1 MVFHDPGT
9 FRSASVQIMVG
20 EPVLTADVIAA
31 YPEHPADVVRELTAR
46 IAEAIRAGIVEAEDH
61 YTLELLDVLE
71 RAWFQEATRPGAA
84 EQALS
89 WKQRVMRGPRYLA
102 EREPHRVAALRRRVE
117 LYCAHLDEG
126 GVPGEQLGRPYTP
139 GLGVRYVVENLVWL
153 GPRPPPGPCGPA
165 PPPPPPLVSPET
177 GSGAGRWW
185 TRRGRSATSCLRMP
199 AHDWRRA
206 SGVMLGALT
215 ALNGLNY
222 LDRYVA
228 AGTLPLILA
237 GLAISDAQG
246 GLLQSLFIVAYSLVC
261 PVAGWLGDRQPRL
274 RLAALGVFVWSAAT
288 VASGLAPT
296 YALLLVARAVIGAGE
311 ASYSVVTPSLL
322 SDCYPAER
330 RARALGIFY
339 AAIPVGSALGYILG
353 GVVGEAYGWRATFFI
368 AGAPG
373 AALAFLLLLL
383 AEPRRGALDGAASA
397 PVSLAL
403 GDSLRSLAR
412 RRSYVVNTTAQVI
425 YTFAMGGL
433 ATWMPTYFVRVRGIP
448 LASAAS
454 TFGVLLVVAGFLG
467 TLLGGRVAS
476 GVARRWPG
484 ADFVVSG
491 WSLTVSIGFTLVAV
505 LAPQPVVF
513 WPAMFVTLFL
523 LFVNIGPL
531 NAAMANVLPAELRAR
546 GFAVTTML
554 MHLLGDAASPW
565 LIGAASDVVGLEMPV
580 LVTGCVLAVAGL
592 VLLWGRAT
600 LVNDLKLAGEAAR

>member
-1 MVFHDPGT
+1 M
-9 FRSASVQIMVG
+9 
-20 EPVLTADVIAA
+20 
-31 YPEHPADVVRELTAR
+31 PAD
-46 IAEAIRAGIVEAEDH
+46 G
-61 YTLELLDVLE
+61 
-71 RAWFQEATRPGAA
+71 
-84 EQALS
+84 
-89 WKQRVMRGPRYLA
+89 
-102 EREPHRVAALRRRVE
+102 
-117 LYCAHLDEG
+117 
-126 GVPGEQLGRPYTP
+126 
-139 GLGVRYVVENLVWL
+139 
-153 GPRPPPGPCGPA
+153 
-165 PPPPPPLVSPET
+165 
-177 GSGAGRWW
+177 
-185 TRRGRSATSCLRMP
+185 
-199 AHDWRRA
+199 WRRA

-330 RARALGIFY
+330 RARVLGIFY

-383 AEPRRGALDGAASA
+383 AEPRRGALDAAA
-397 PVSLAL
+397 YAPPVSLAL

-412 RRSYVVNTTAQVI
+412 RRSYVVNTVAQVI

-448 LASAAS
+448 LASAS
-454 TFGVLLVVAGFLG
+454 SIFGVLLVVAGFLG

-491 WSLTVSIGFTLVAV
+491 WSLTASIGFTLVAV
-505 LAPQPVVF
+505 LAPQPAVF

-565 LIGAASDVVGLEMPV
+565 LIGAASDVVGLEIPV